1 MQKATL
7 GGGCFWCVEAVF
19 LAVNGVNDVISAYAG
34 GDSPNPSYRDICT
47 GKSGHA
53 EVIQITFNED
63 IVDFGTLLDI
73 FFTIHN
79 PTTLNRQGAD
89 RGTQYRSVIF
99 YHDENQKT
107 IARKS
112 LQDADASDL
121 WPDPIV
127 TELNAMEKFY
137 QAENYHKDY
146 LARVGDRN
154 PYCTFVVKPKVD
166 KFKEEF
172 KDKLKDY

>member
-1 MQKATL
+1 MEV
-7 GGGCFWCVEAVF
+7 FW
-19 LAVNGVNDVISAYAG
+19 
-34 GDSPNPSYRDICT
+34 RT
-47 GKSGHA
+47 
-53 EVIQITFNED
+53 
-63 IVDFGTLLDI
+63 
-73 FFTIHN
+73 HN
-79 PTTLNRQGAD
+79 PTTPNRQGND
-89 RGTQYRSVIF
+89 VGPQYRSVIF

-112 LQDADASDL
+112 LQDTDASDL